1 MTLPKHYRV
10 LTEIKRLKEEFE
22 ADGSHC
28 MGIHLTADLAVKVR
42 KELHDYYGRD
52 PGEPLMTLFGA
63 EILTTDASELSFEE

>member
-1 MTLPKHYRV
+1 MSLPKHYHV

-28 MGIHLTADLAVKVR
+28 MGIHLTTDLAAEVR

-52 PGEPLMTLFGA
+52 LGEPMMTLFGA
-63 EILTTDASELSFEE
+63 EVLSTDAPEISFEE